1 MSICQEEL
9 FRIAL
14 GLEKPWYIKAI
25 DFKVE
30 EMQLDLH
37 IDFESGSKFPCP
49 SCGRSGCH
57 VHDTIERTWR
67 HLNFFQFKTYLHCR
81 VPRTEC
87 EDCGVK
93 QVKVPWARK
102 GSGFT
107 LLMDSMIVILAQH
120 MPAKTVADIIGEHDT
135 LIWRV
140 LEHYVQEAR
149 SNEDFSNVHSVGV
162 DETSRAKGHNYI
174 SVFVDRDESRV
185 IHECEG
191 RDSGT
196 VTSFKH
202 DYEAHKGLAGDVTDL
217 CCDMSPVFISGIE
230 SNFKNAAITF
240 DRFHVMKLMNEAV
253 DQVRRE
259 EQANNAN
266 LKRTRYIWLKKS

>member
-1 MSICQEEL
+1 
-9 FRIAL
+9 
-14 GLEKPWYIKAI
+14 
-25 DFKVE
+25 
-30 EMQLDLH
+30 
-37 IDFESGSKFPCP
+37 
-49 SCGRSGCH
+49 
-57 VHDTIERTWR
+57 
-67 HLNFFQFKTYLHCR
+67 
-81 VPRTEC
+81 
-87 EDCGVK
+87 
-93 QVKVPWARK
+93 
-102 GSGFT
+102 
-107 LLMDSMIVILAQH
+107 MDSMIVILAQH

-185 IHECEG
+185 IHVCEG